1 VFIFATSFACVLAG
15 ILLGLW
21 LGDRADD
28 ISLQQL
34 ARQLTELR
42 TYMATTTERIQAA
55 LDATNAALD
64 NIVTD
69 IAALKAK
76 VEAGAPSED
85 VLFALD
91 ALSARA
97 EAVAQSTPDEGN

>member
-1 VFIFATSFACVLAG
+1 VFIFSVSFACVLAG

-21 LGDRADD
+21 LGDHADQVSHTQ
-28 ISLQQL
+28 IATQI
-34 ARQLTELR
+34 TELR
-42 TYMATTTERIQAA
+42 SYMATTTERIQAA